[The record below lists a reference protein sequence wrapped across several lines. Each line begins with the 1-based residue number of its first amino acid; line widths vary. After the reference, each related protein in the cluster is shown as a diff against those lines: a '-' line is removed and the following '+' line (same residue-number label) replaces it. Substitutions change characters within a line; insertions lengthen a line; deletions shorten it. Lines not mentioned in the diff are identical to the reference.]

1 MTRPGLQKISLKKQI
16 KMEKLLNETECS
28 VIAVTSGKGG
38 VGKSIATVN
47 IAEML
52 TFMGYSVAVIDA
64 DVGLSNTATLL
75 NEQLT
80 FTIDDWIKGD
90 CYLEDLPHDLEPF
103 TLITASNT
111 PGISSAETVQLMSA
125 MDQVVNYLITYNDFI
140 FIDTPAGAGEIT
152 LWSLDQADVGLL
164 ILVDEPTAVS
174 DAYRLCKYIYSIAPD
189 YPFANIV
196 NFAANEKSAYSTNQ
210 RFNNILE
217 YFLNQKTEHFGFL
230 PSSDEI
236 KELVTQQHTLLQ
248 QKSKLTELENAFLQ
262 IGQNIAKYFDKDKG
276 QKTKLKQLM

>member
-1 MTRPGLQKISLKKQI
+1 
-16 KMEKLLNETECS
+16 MEKSFNEAQS
-28 VIAVTSGKGG
+28 NIIAVTSGKGG

-64 DVGLSNTATLL
+64 DAGMSNTATLL
-75 NEQLT
+75 NEHVSV
-80 FTIDDWIKGD
+80 TIDDWINGD
-90 CYLEDLPHDLEPF
+90 CYLEDLPHKFEPF
-103 TLITASNT
+103 TLVTASNK
-111 PGISSAETVQLMSA
+111 PGMNNTEIVQFMSA
-125 MDQVVNYLITYNDFI
+125 MDQVAKFLMTFNDFI

-164 ILVDEPTAVS
+164 ILVDEPTAIS
-174 DAYRLCKYIYSIAPD
+174 DAYRLCKYIYSIDPG

-196 NFAANEKSAYSTNQ
+196 NFAVSQKTATSTNE
-210 RFNNILE
+210 RFNNILN

-236 KELVTQQHTLLQ
+236 KKLVTRQHTLLQ
-248 QKSKLTELENAFLQ
+248 QRTKLSELEKAFIK
-262 IGQNIAKYFDKDKG
+262 IGQNIAGYFDKDLGKEN
-276 QKTKLKQLM
+276 KLKQLM